1 MSVQTQPQWLD
12 NAIFYEIYPQSF
24 CDSNGDGI
32 GDFNGIISKLDYV
45 RELGCNAIWINP
57 CFASPFGDAG
67 YDVSDYFLAAP
78 RYGTNEDLKRLFA
91 EAHKRGMHVL
101 LDLVPGHTSVAHPW
115 FRESMKA
122 EKNEYTDRYIWTDS
136 VWEEPEGY
144 GSLRGISDRDGSCIV
159 NFFSHQPALNYGFY
173 RPDPA
178 KKWQQPTDAPGPRA
192 TLHAME
198 DVMRFWLGMGCD
210 GFRVDMAGSLVKND
224 EDGKG
229 TIRLWQEVRAFL
241 EKEFPHAAMV
251 SEWGEPDKSLQAGFH
266 MDFLLHFGPSHY
278 NDLFRCDEPFFS
290 DRGRGDTNA
299 FVNKYLENYEK
310 TGGKGLICIPS
321 GNHDM
326 DRLARSIHGDNL
338 KIAFAFLLSM
348 PGAPFIY
355 YGDEIGMRYVEGLTS
370 VEGGYGRTGS
380 RSPMQWD
387 ETTNAGFSSAPKEA
401 LYVKMD
407 ESSDR
412 PTVAAQQ
419 ADPDSL
425 LHEVQRLIRIRQ
437 AHPAL
442 QNKGAIRF
450 LASDGILAYVRTA
463 DARVTMADNEVSSQT
478 DVLTDCGAS
487 SQTDA
492 LPDCGAS
499 SQTDVLTDCR
509 ASSQTDALQE
519 QILVVLNPAGC
530 EKTLSLELSQEPS
543 QKLSPELPQKP
554 SLELPL
560 GKCLYS
566 LGGEMQKKDGMVL
579 IPPRF
584 AGFYVIR

>member
-210 GFRVDMAGSLVKND
+210 GFRVDMAGSMVKND

-241 EKEFPHAAMV
+241 ENEFPHAAMV

-290 DRGRGDTNA
+290 DRGRGDASA

-463 DARVTMADNEVSSQT
+463 DARITMADNEVP
-478 DVLTDCGAS
+478 

-492 LPDCGAS
+492 FADCRAS
-499 SQTDVLTDCR
+499 SQTDVLT
-509 ASSQTDALQE
+509 E

-530 EKTLSLELSQEPS
+530 EKTLSPELSQKPS
-543 QKLSPELPQKP
+543 QKP
-554 SLELPL
+554 SLELSL